1 MINRHIK
8 RCSKSLI
15 IRKLQIKTTMRFH
28 LMPVRMAIIKN
39 NINKKCW
46 WKCGEKGTL
55 EPVGWNVNWCSHC
68 GKRNRSFFETKNI
81 SIRPSNLTSGY
92 ISKKSKSTHSNT
104 NMITK
109 SVIMRRVQMQNIG
122 NAFEIKRTATSKAI
136 LLSYLCLDDFLP
148 LCLPLLMRLS
158 IHYFLVF
165 SCGVFFSNWRMSFS
179 ICCKTGLVV
188 LKFLF
193 FSFSVKLL
201 ISLWIPS

>member
-1 MINRHIK
+1 MCISTEFSKEEMQMINRHIK

-39 NINKKCW
+39 NINNKCW

-92 ISKKSKSTHSNT
+92 ISKKSKSTHSKRYMYPNVPR
-104 NMITK
+104 
-109 SVIMRRVQMQNIG
+109 SNIYNYQDMVASWMPISRWMYNEDVVYING
-122 NAFEIKRTATSKAI
+122 TLLTHKKRMTFCH
-136 LLSYLCLDDFLP
+136 L
-148 LCLPLLMRLS
+148 
-158 IHYFLVF
+158 
-165 SCGVFFSNWRMSFS
+165 
-179 ICCKTGLVV
+179 
-188 LKFLF
+188 
-193 FSFSVKLL
+193 
-201 ISLWIPS
+201 